1 MLEAHEL
8 HTYYGQSYVLQGVS
22 VTIPDDRLA
31 VVMGRNGVGKTTLV
45 RSICGVTPP
54 KSGRVVLDGVEL
66 QSMRPHRA
74 ARRGLAT
81 VPQGRHIFPTVTVG
95 EHLTKVIPKRSRGE
109 ERWTTERIFEVF
121 PKLRERWNQRAGT
134 LSGGE
139 QSMLAMARALRL
151 QPSCLLMD
159 EPMEGL
165 SPAFVDVVCEVIQRL
180 REDGGMSMLLVVPEL
195 DIALDLADEIYVLS
209 TGSVVFR
216 GTPDELRANPEVQ
229 SRYIGIEE

>member
-1 MLEAHEL
+1 MLDVTDL
-8 HTYYGQSYVLQGVS
+8 HTYYGQSYVLHGVS
-22 VTIPDDRLA
+22 LTIPDDSLA

-45 RSICGVTPP
+45 RSICGLTPP
-54 KSGRVVLDGVEL
+54 RRGTVVLDGVEL
-66 QSMRPHRA
+66 QSMPPHRA

-81 VPQGRHIFPTVTVG
+81 VPQGRHIFPSVTVG
-95 EHLTKVIPKRSRGE
+95 EHLAKVIPERSADDGL
-109 ERWTTERIFEVF
+109 WSTERIFEVF
-121 PKLRERWNQRAGT
+121 PKLRERWHQRAGT

-139 QSMLAMARALRL
+139 QSMLAIARALRL

-165 SPAFVDVVCEVIQRL
+165 SPAFVDVVCDVVQRL
-180 REDGGMSMLLVVPEL
+180 RETGGMSILLVVPEL

-209 TGSVVFR
+209 TGAVVFR
-216 GTPDELRANPEVQ
+216 GTPDDLRARPDVQ